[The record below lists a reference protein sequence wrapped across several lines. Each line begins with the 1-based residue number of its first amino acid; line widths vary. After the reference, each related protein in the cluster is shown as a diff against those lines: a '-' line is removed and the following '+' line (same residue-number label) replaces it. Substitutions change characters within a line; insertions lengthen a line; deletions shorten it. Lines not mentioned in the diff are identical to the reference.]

1 MIMSGDLFAARVE
14 GALRREE
21 QHALDGAATPTG
33 APPPTPRKL
42 GRRMVYVL
50 ALEADPPD
58 PNWDFSQRVLDS
70 MVQVFQ
76 PSPVLTHVELL
87 IPPDEDPNPMS
98 SAEQYT
104 HFGTYLGKQ
113 SGWGSSFAKSKQF
126 YTRGHDAESW
136 RALPIV
142 AMDATTRLRATC
154 EVHKGTPYGKL
165 LTWGIVPRLFDYPF
179 SVPPLRSLA
188 WALNDAPQ
196 ADAHCA
202 TLTARCLR
210 GALPQLD
217 LPHPS
222 AWFGP
227 STLWI
232 ELARRDRMEAYQRQ
246 LADTPLCSI
255 VEEEAARACAEEG
268 MRGLQTMKNEELRSL
283 THEQCHA
290 GTEYMARKVI
300 EAIVEGDATKE
311 RLWQKALAK
320 ALLRWTQERN
330 IADKDDDHTRVKGGA
345 FRGS

>member
-1 MIMSGDLFAARVE
+1 MSSDLFAARVE

-21 QHALDGAATPTG
+21 ERQSQPPATGVPTG
-33 APPPTPRKL
+33 APPAAPRAL
-42 GRRMVYVL
+42 GRKMVYVL

-58 PNWDFSQRVLDS
+58 PNWDWEQRALDS
-70 MVQVFQ
+70 LVQAFQ

-113 SGWGSSFAKSKQF
+113 SGWGSSFGKSKQF
-126 YTRGHDAESW
+126 YTRGNNAESW

-142 AMDATTRLRATC
+142 AMDATTRLRAEC
-154 EVHKGTPYGKL
+154 EVHKGTAYGTLFK
-165 LTWGIVPRLFDYPF
+165 WRIVPRLFDYPF

-188 WALNDAPQ
+188 WTLSDEPQ

-232 ELARRDRMEAYQRQ
+232 ELARRNRMEAYQRQ
-246 LADTPLCSI
+246 LADTPLRSI
-255 VEEEAARACAEEG
+255 VEEEDARACAEAG
-268 MRGLQTMKNEELRSL
+268 MKGLQTMKNEELRSL
-283 THEQCHA
+283 THEECHA

-300 EAIVEGDATKE
+300 EAVVEGDATKE

-330 IADKDDDHTRVKGGA
+330 IADKDDDHTRVAAGA
-345 FRGS
+345 YRRS

>member
-1 MIMSGDLFAARVE
+1 MSSDLFAARVE

-21 QHALDGAATPTG
+21 ERQPQPPLTGVPTG
-33 APPPTPRKL
+33 VPPTAPRAL
-42 GRRMVYVL
+42 GRKMVYVL

-58 PNWDFSQRVLDS
+58 PNWDWEQRALDS
-70 MVQVFQ
+70 LVQAFQ

-104 HFGTYLGKQ
+104 HFATYLGKE
-113 SGWGSSFAKSKQF
+113 SGWGTSFDKSKQF
-126 YTRGHDAESW
+126 YTRGRDAESW

-142 AMDATTRLRATC
+142 AMDATTRLRAEC

-165 LTWGIVPRLFDYPF
+165 LKWKIIPRLFDYPF

-188 WALNDAPQ
+188 WTLSDEPLS
-196 ADAHCA
+196 DAHCA

-210 GALPQLD
+210 RALPQLE

-232 ELARRDRMEAYQRQ
+232 ELARRSRMEAYQRQ

-268 MRGLQTMKNEELRSL
+268 MKGLQTMKNEELRSL
-283 THEQCHA
+283 SHEQCHA

-300 EAIVEGDATKE
+300 EAAVEGDATKE

-330 IADKDDDHTRVKGGA
+330 IADKDDDHTRVAAGA
-345 FRGS
+345 YRRS